1 MPRTKFHI
9 NPPMMV
15 SEHNFQRGDGKMTVL
30 TLNFNPIIQLTSDQ
44 FYQLCTAN
52 PDLKLERNANGEL
65 IVMPPTGGETGKR
78 NSNINLQLGIW
89 NERTQMGELFD
100 SSTGFT
106 LPNQADRSPDAAW
119 IEKSRW
125 EALTSEQREK
135 FIPLCPDF
143 VIELLSPSD
152 RLSQIQEK
160 MREYMENGC
169 RLGLLIN
176 RRNRQVEIYRLG
188 REVEVLDAPSIIS
201 CEDVLPGFVL
211 NMQQIW

>member
-1 MPRTKFHI
+1 
-9 NPPMMV
+9 MMV
-15 SEHNFQRGDGKMTVL
+15 SEHNFQRGDGTMTAL

-44 FYQLCTAN
+44 FYQLCAAN

-106 LPNQADRSPDAAW
+106 LPNHADRSPDAAW

-201 CEDVLPGFVL
+201 CEDVLPGFIL